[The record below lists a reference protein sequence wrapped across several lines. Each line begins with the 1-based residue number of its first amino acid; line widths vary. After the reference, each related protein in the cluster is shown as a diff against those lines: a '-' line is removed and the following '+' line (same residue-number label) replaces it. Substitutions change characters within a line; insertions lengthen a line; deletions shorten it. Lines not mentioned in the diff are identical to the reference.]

1 MAAKTLPLIDRITKL
16 EQQKQALLNKR
27 KEEIFKFFLEHFAIT
42 IENKVLIGFLKFATD
57 KNNKN
62 HSTLN
67 MFKELA
73 TTSKTPSK
81 PKQQNPQ

>member
-1 MAAKTLPLIDRITKL
+1 MATKSLPLIERITKL
-16 EQQKQALLNKR
+16 DQQKQDLLNKR
-27 KEEIFKFFLEHFAIT
+27 KDELFKFFLDSSAIT
-42 IENKVLIGFLKFATD
+42 IDNKLLIGFLKFATD

-62 HSTLN
+62 HPTLN

-73 TTSKTPSK
+73 THPKTPTK

>member
-1 MAAKTLPLIDRITKL
+1 MATKSLPLIERITKL

-27 KEEIFKFFLEHFAIT
+27 KDEIFKFFSEENMIT
-42 IENKVLIGFLKFATD
+42 IPNQILRGFLKFATD

-62 HSTLN
+62 HPTLN

-73 TTSKTPSK
+73 TYSKTPTK
-81 PKQQNPQ
+81 PKQQNHQ

>member
-1 MAAKTLPLIDRITKL
+1 MATKSLPLIEKITKL
-16 EQQKQALLNKR
+16 EQQKQDLLNKR
-27 KEEIFKFFLEHFAIT
+27 KDELFKFFLDYSAIT
-42 IENKVLIGFLKFATD
+42 IDNKLLIGFLKFATD

-73 TTSKTPSK
+73 TSSKTPSK